1 MTSGTAGSTPA
12 VARSRVC
19 VKTRPVSLDRLLA
32 RIAQPGFVLRI
43 AALAV
48 CVLELWAL
56 VGALLGRRTE
66 PYDGLLASVYQ
77 RLGGHADATGLTLLS
92 FALVLLF
99 ALGYWRLARQSSIT
113 DRAPRHALA
122 GIIALDL
129 LALAVT
135 PGLPFLVT
143 ALAAI
148 ILRLRPAF
156 GFALA
161 QVLLSVGLYLL
172 LPSEGQ
178 QLEQLR
184 SEQAL
189 WLDAF
194 SQLMA
199 MVALHGMAFG
209 LGRMAATEAEKR
221 RWLQAMLA
229 EKLSAERLQAEQ
241 LRYAERALMA
251 RELHDV
257 VGHHLTALNLQLQLG
272 DALLKRADAEGAAQ
286 AVEKARGSAERL
298 LADVRAAVSAER
310 SSQRI
315 DLSEALQA
323 LAEGIASTRI
333 ELDIA
338 PAARDL
344 SPRLAHAI
352 LRCVQE
358 AVTNSVRHARAER
371 VRVALDTEGEQVLV
385 TVDDDGGGAARL
397 MAGNGLKGMA
407 ERMAE
412 LGGAMTVTRHSP
424 GFMIELRCPRG
435 A

>member
-1 MTSGTAGSTPA
+1 LTEN
-12 VARSRVC
+12 RRVN
-19 VKTRPVSLDRLLA
+19 LDRLLA

-48 CVLELWAL
+48 CLLELWAL
-56 VGALLGRRTE
+56 GAALLGQPTE
-66 PYDGLLASVYQ
+66 PYDGLLSSLY
-77 RLGGHADATGLTLLS
+77 RLLGGRPGALGVMLLS

-99 ALGYWRLARQSSIT
+99 AWGYWRLARRSSLS

-122 GIIALDL
+122 HIMVLDL

-161 QVLLSVGLYLL
+161 QVAISVALYLL
-172 LPSEGQ
+172 LPSEAQ

-184 SEQAL
+184 SGQPL
-189 WLDAF
+189 WLDGF
-194 SQLMA
+194 SQLIA

-221 RWLQAMLA
+221 RWLQAVLA
-229 EKLSAERLQAEQ
+229 EKLSGEHLQAEQ
-241 LRYAERALMA
+241 LRYAERMLMA

-257 VGHHLTALNLQLQLG
+257 VGHHLTVLNLQLQLG
-272 DALLKRADAEGAAQ
+272 SALLQREDATGATL
-286 AVEKARGSAERL
+286 AVDKARGSAERL

-315 DLSEALQA
+315 DLSAALQA
-323 LAEGIASTRI
+323 LADGNTGTRI
-333 ELDIA
+333 ALDIA

-344 SPRLAHAI
+344 SPRLAHAL

-358 AVTNSVRHARAER
+358 AVTNSVRHAHADQ
-371 VRVALDTEGEQVLV
+371 VRVSLSAEGEQVLV
-385 TVDDDGGGAARL
+385 TVEDDGGGAARL
-397 MAGNGLKGMA
+397 VAGNGLQGMA
-407 ERMAE
+407 ERMGE
-412 LGGAMTVTRHSP
+412 LGGSMQVRRQRP
-424 GFMIELRCPRG
+424 GFMIELRCPRKV
-435 A
+435 

>member
-1 MTSGTAGSTPA
+1 MN
-12 VARSRVC
+12 
-19 VKTRPVSLDRLLA
+19 LDRLLA

-48 CVLELWAL
+48 CLLELWSL
-56 VGALLGRRTE
+56 VGTLLGRPGE
-66 PYDGLLASVYQ
+66 PYDGLLATLH
-77 RLGGHADATGLTLLS
+77 RLAGGRPESLGLTLLS
-92 FALVLLF
+92 FALVLAF
-99 ALGYWRLARQSSIT
+99 AWGYWRLARASSLS
-113 DRAPRHALA
+113 DRAPPHALA
-122 GIIALDL
+122 RILALDL

-161 QVLLSVGLYLL
+161 QVGLSLALYLW
-172 LPSEGQ
+172 LPSSGQ
-178 QLEQLR
+178 QAEQLQT
-184 SEQAL
+184 EQAL
-189 WLDAF
+189 WLDGL

-209 LGRMAATEAEKR
+209 LGRLAAAEAEKR

-229 EKLSAERLQAEQ
+229 EKLSAEQLQAEQ
-241 LRYAERALMA
+241 LRYAERMLMA

-272 DALLKRADAEGAAQ
+272 DALLKRDDAAGAAQ

-315 DLSEALQA
+315 DLSAALQT

-344 SPRLAHAI
+344 SPRLAHAL

-358 AVTNSVRHARAER
+358 AVTNSVRHARAAR
-371 VRVALDTEGEQVLV
+371 VRVALSASESEVRV
-385 TVDDDGGGAARL
+385 TVDDDGGGTARL
-397 MAGNGLKGMA
+397 AAGNGLKGMA

-412 LGGAMTVTRHSP
+412 LGGAMTVLRQAP
-424 GFMIELRCPRG
+424 GFMIELRCPREST
-435 A
+435 

>member
-1 MTSGTAGSTPA
+1 VTP
-12 VARSRVC
+12 
-19 VKTRPVSLDRLLA
+19 LDKLLA
-32 RIAQPGFVLRI
+32 RIAQPGFVLRV

-48 CVLELWAL
+48 CVLELWSIGKAL
-56 VGALLGRRTE
+56 RGQARTD
-66 PYDGLLASVYQ
+66 PYDGALASLY
-77 RLGGHADATGLTLLS
+77 RLGGGQATDAALMLAS

-99 ALGYWRLARQSSIT
+99 AAGFWWLARQAGA
-113 DRAPRHALA
+113 DRMPPQALPW
-122 GIIALDL
+122 IIVLDL

-143 ALAAI
+143 ALATI

-161 QVLLSVGLYLL
+161 QVAVNLALYLL
-172 LPSEGQ
+172 LPSESQ

-184 SEQAL
+184 SNQPL
-189 WLDAF
+189 WLDAL

-209 LGRMAATEAEKR
+209 LGRMAAAEAEKR

-229 EKLSAERLQAEQ
+229 EKLSDERLQTEQ
-241 LRYAERALMA
+241 LRYAERLLMA

-272 DALLKRADAEGAAQ
+272 DALLQREDAAGAAQ
-286 AVEKARGSAERL
+286 AVAKARGSAERL

-310 SSQRI
+310 DSQRI
-315 DLSEALQA
+315 DLSEALQV
-323 LAEGIASTRI
+323 LAQGIASTRI

-344 SPRLAHAI
+344 SPRLAHAL

-358 AVTNSVRHARAER
+358 AVTNSVRHAGAAR
-371 VRVALDTEGEQVLV
+371 VQVAVSTADEQVLV

-397 MAGNGLKGMA
+397 VSGNGLKGMA

-412 LGGAMTVTRHSP
+412 LGGRMTVLRQNP
-424 GFMIELRCPRG
+424 GFRIELRCPRR